1 MQVFAV
7 LQTILCGRRFVDEG
21 LWARF
26 RGQRFATTKIW
37 RYDDLRI
44 QKLQICK
51 KKCETIN
58 ADV

>member
-1 MQVFAV
+1 MQVYICSFADDTCV
-7 LQTILCGRRFVDEG
+7 QRFVDQG

-44 QKLQICK
+44 QKIADT
-51 KKCETIN
+51 KKCEAIN
-58 ADV
+58 ADM